1 MKKILKI
8 CIILGIVFLVLYI
21 IIQIFGGM
29 YIGGLLN
36 PPMSEEDM
44 IELFDK
50 DKEIL
55 RESADDLSEKGDI
68 YLCLDDDSSNEELTE
83 ISKKLYDRGYEIISK
98 NDNFVSYQ
106 KWSNLDA
113 GRGFVYSYNGTEPS
127 LQFMTKLIPLKEKD
141 WYYYEEDF
149 NEWKKQNE

>member
-1 MKKILKI
+1 MNKLFRI
-8 CIILGIVFLVLYI
+8 CIVLGIIFLALYI
-21 IIQIFGGM
+21 IIQILGGM
-29 YIGGLLN
+29 FIGGLLN
-36 PPMSEEDM
+36 PPTNEKDM

-55 RESADDLSEKGDI
+55 CKSADDLSEKGDI
-68 YLCLDDDSSNEELTE
+68 YLCLDEDSSKEELTE

-98 NDNFVSYQ
+98 NDTCVSYQ

-127 LQFMTKLIPLKEKD
+127 LQFMTKLIPL
-141 WYYYEEDF
+141 
-149 NEWKKQNE
+149 NKKRLVLL